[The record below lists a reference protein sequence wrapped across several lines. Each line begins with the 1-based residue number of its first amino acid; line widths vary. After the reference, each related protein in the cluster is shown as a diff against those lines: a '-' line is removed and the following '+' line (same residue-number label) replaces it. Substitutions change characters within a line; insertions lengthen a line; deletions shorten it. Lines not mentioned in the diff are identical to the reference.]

1 MVKFPKLTF
10 LAKQEL
16 SDFDRIIHSISDALR
31 SMFGGGST
39 NQNRNG
45 SGNDSNHGGALRWIA
60 LVGCVLWLGSGV
72 YTVQA
77 AEQGV
82 VTRFGKFQALTGPGL
97 QWHLPAPI
105 EKVILV
111 NREKIRSISI
121 GENDEESLMVTEDQ
135 NIIKV
140 KLAVQY
146 TIHNAP
152 DLLFNNQSVAF
163 DGSADIVKA
172 ASEAAIREIVGRNE
186 LNFVLNEGR
195 SAVAAEVK
203 KVIQT
208 TLDSYKLGVSIA
220 SVNIQ
225 NVQPPER
232 VQAAFDDT
240 VKAGQDKEKSR
251 NQGLAYKNDITPKAN
266 GLAARLVAEAEG
278 YRDSVVTKAQG
289 DASRFEA
296 IVSEYAAAPKAM
308 RDRLYLDTMQEV
320 MSNST
325 KVLVDQKS
333 GGNLLYLPFDKLL
346 DTIHSDKTQAAQAN
360 VELGSPKLMDKKT
373 ESETAVTKSASEIRP
388 TRPSSRP

>member
-1 MVKFPKLTF
+1 MIKFPRFSL
-10 LAKQEL
+10 LPKQEL
-16 SDFDRIIHSISDALR
+16 SDFDRIIQSISDALR
-31 SMFGGGST
+31 SMFGGGS
-39 NQNRNG
+39 NQPKNG
-45 SGNDSNHGGALRWIA
+45 SGSGSNPSGALRWVA
-60 LVGCVLWLGSGV
+60 LAGGALWLASGV

-77 AEQGV
+77 GEQGV
-82 VTRFGKFQALTGPGL
+82 VTRLGYFKGLTGPGL

-105 EKVILV
+105 EKVTLV

-121 GENDEESLMVTEDQ
+121 GESDEESLMVTEDQ

-146 TIHNAP
+146 TINSAP
-152 DLLFNNQSVAF
+152 DLLFNNQSAAF
-163 DGSADIVKA
+163 DGSSDIVKA
-172 ASEAAIREIVGRNE
+172 ASEAAIREIVGRNQ

-296 IVSEYAAAPKAM
+296 LVSEYAAAPKAM

-325 KVLVDQKS
+325 KVLVDQKA

-346 DTIHSDKTQAAQAN
+346 DAVQSDKAAPTQ
-360 VELGSPKLMDKKT
+360 GSSAPIAPKVVTEKT
-373 ESETAVTKSASEIRP
+373 ETEAPAPKGSSDPRP
-388 TRPSSRP
+388 VRPASRP

>member
-16 SDFDRIIHSISDALR
+16 SDFDRIIQSISDALR

-60 LVGCVLWLGSGV
+60 LVGGVLWLGSGV

-325 KVLVDQKS
+325 KVLVDQKA

-346 DTIHSDKTQAAQAN
+346 EAVQSDKAAPTQ
-360 VELGSPKLMDKKT
+360 GSSAPKEVT
-373 ESETAVTKSASEIRP
+373 EKAETEAPAPKASSDPRP
-388 TRPSSRP
+388 ARP

>member
-1 MVKFPKLTF
+1 MIKFLRFPI
-10 LAKQEL
+10 LAKQNL
-16 SDFDRIIHSISDALR
+16 SDFDRIIQSISDAVR
-31 SMFGGGST
+31 SVFGGGG
-39 NQNRNG
+39 NQPKDG
-45 SGNDSNHGGALRWIA
+45 SGGGPNPSSLLRWVAWAGGI
-60 LVGCVLWLGSGV
+60 LWLASGV

-77 AEQGV
+77 GEQGV
-82 VTRFGKFQALTGPGL
+82 VTRLGQFKSLTGPGL

-105 EKVILV
+105 EKVTLV

-121 GENDEESLMVTEDQ
+121 GETDEEALMVTEDQ

-146 TIHNAP
+146 TINSAP
-152 DLLFNNQSVAF
+152 NLLFNNQSRSS
-163 DGSADIVKA
+163 DGSSDIVKA
-172 ASEAAIREIVGRNE
+172 ASEAAIREIVGRSQ

-195 SAVAAEVK
+195 SAVAAEVR
-203 KVIQT
+203 KVIQM
-208 TLDSYKLGVSIA
+208 TLDSYELGVSIA

-251 NQGLAYKNDITPKAN
+251 NQGLAYRNDITPKAD
-266 GLAARLVAEAEG
+266 GLAARLVAEAEA
-278 YRDSVVTKAQG
+278 YRDSVVMKAQG
-289 DASRFEA
+289 DTSRFEA

-325 KVLVDQKS
+325 KVLVDQKA

-346 DTIHSDKTQAAQAN
+346 GTVQSDKIPLTQSNSALIESKTVTQ
-360 VELGSPKLMDKKT
+360 KT
-373 ESETAVTKSASEIRP
+373 ETEARNFAENRP
-388 TRPSSRP
+388 ARPGSRP